1 MRLYFSLYGQQ
12 LCVSAQAFTIHVKVA
27 RFQIRRLSRR
37 YLSFPPSKSVGIFF
51 MIVHL
56 ITLMISSFT
65 SSVGFPAERSLLRKA
80 RSAPRNSRASSG
92 DSSTPEP
99 QPFVS
104 LLYGGTFAAPPF
116 LSASIVSADAH
127 HGKCANENLP
137 KSEYGS
143 LLKGCRRSTNWNLSL
158 SDSFGIKDFFCVKRR
173 L

>member
-37 YLSFPPSKSVGIFF
+37 HLLFPPSKSEKQEA
-51 MIVHL
+51 L
-56 ITLMISSFT
+56 
-65 SSVGFPAERSLLRKA
+65 PATA
-80 RSAPRNSRASSG
+80 APRQGTA
-92 DSSTPEP
+92 

>member
-1 MRLYFSLYGQQ
+1 MHLYFSLYGQQ

-37 YLSFPPSKSVGIFF
+37 HLLFPPSKSVGIFF

-56 ITLMISSFT
+56 ITLIISSFT
-65 SSVGFPAERSLLRKA
+65 SSVGFPAKRSLLRKA

-92 DSSTPEP
+92 TA

-104 LLYGGTFAAPPF
+104 LLYGETFAAPPF
-116 LSASIVSADAH
+116 LSAPIVSADAH

>member
-1 MRLYFSLYGQQ
+1 MHLYFSLYGQQ

-37 YLSFPPSKSVGIFF
+37 HLLFPPSKSVGIFF

-56 ITLMISSFT
+56 STLMISSFT
-65 SSVGFPAERSLLRKA
+65 SSVGFRQKEACCEKQEALPATA
-80 RSAPRNSRASSG
+80 APRQGTA
-92 DSSTPEP
+92 